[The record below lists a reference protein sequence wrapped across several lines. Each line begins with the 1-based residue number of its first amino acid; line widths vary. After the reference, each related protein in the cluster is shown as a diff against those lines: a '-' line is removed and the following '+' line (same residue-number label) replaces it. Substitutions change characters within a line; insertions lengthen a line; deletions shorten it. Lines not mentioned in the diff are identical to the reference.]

1 MSKNDRVPA
10 LRAQIAYV
18 LSDAYNDSDEEH
30 GPDALDYRTADR
42 ILQLLPDPHGY
53 TAGAR
58 IGLIIL
64 TTVLTTAALTLFL

>member
-1 MSKNDRVPA
+1 MSKNEKMSA

-64 TTVLTTAALTLFL
+64 TTVLATAALTLFL